1 MKLIGGESSP
11 RYKLLTTSILFGFIV
26 VTSGC
31 KDSGQTSTGNNVGG
45 EVLAS
50 PAISA
55 EALSYNSLVG
65 SSTTIN
71 VDDHVVTSNNSD
83 YILASASSLSGDDCK
98 VVIVGSNHLE
108 LSSFEAK
115 DCVYRYQVSTLD
127 KKAKADATIRLAFA
141 STYSSEQLPRV
152 VTSTLENVPITID
165 LRTELGAELPEQSFT
180 LQQEI
185 VAVAGGVVE
194 YVDEYHIRFT
204 PSKKGQSEIYYSYA
218 NDSAIKQ
225 GVISVSTSADEVN
238 NPPTADKF
246 AYDKLVKIGETV
258 TVDVASYIS
267 DLDGDEIQLVAVE
280 DFNSSVNPFLRTDI
294 HNTKFTFLSTEPGTH
309 DVAYTVS
316 DHMGGY
322 TTSVARIDVEPDF
335 SLIQD
340 WGDIV
345 THDPFIDSDI
355 RFFAPMSK
363 VYADYVNA
371 PYTSTAIETGEHGP
385 KDVEVVKQ
393 TLDQARQY
401 CKTRG
406 ARLPLVRELET
417 LFLNEGDAYGS
428 HNWPAGTKYWAAENI
443 NETNASTYD
452 VSKGIVGNQS
462 KTVAMYTTCVDLSNS
477 RVKGFST
484 QVAFKQPERFS
495 SRYDF
500 ELKVF
505 DPDGALASYADVNMT
520 AMTNRGL
527 FINHQSEM
535 DAVANELGTVN
546 NAYIDTSFNEEVIQ
560 VQTNSLNQYYPFN
573 SDNEQLKID
582 VTDPNLWSS
591 EEYYNQSVY
600 VADEKGLMLLPSVSY
615 SKLFHVFKQALTG
628 KNFVV
633 RFKITGDDETSK
645 GGYSAVIHQLG
656 VDQTDWEQQGIIPY
670 GNTPVYPVDDP
681 TTLGVYIDLYGS
693 MPVYAIEEGKII
705 DQGNMDLRSKERI
718 YWLEKVDN
726 RMVVYSATTE
736 EHPDENTVD
745 IELENNIDLNKPYWL
760 SFGGKNH
767 DSSANVRVTELYFAK
782 F

>member
-31 KDSGQTSTGNNVGG
+31 KDSGQTSTGNNVDGG
-45 EVLAS
+45 ALAG

-417 LFLNEGDAYGS
+417 LFLNEGDVYGS
-428 HNWPAGTKYWAAENI
+428 HNWPAGVEYWTAENVD
-443 NETNASTYD
+443 ESNAFTSNLASD
-452 VSKGIVGNQS
+452 FEGEVP
-462 KTVAMYTTCVDLSNS
+462 KTGPIYTTCVDMSNPQ
-477 RVKGFST
+477 VKGFSSSIT
-484 QVAFKQPERFS
+484 VKEPERYS
-495 SRYDF
+495 NRYDF
-500 ELKVF
+500 DIQVL
-505 DPDGALASYADVNMT
+505 DPDGKPAMFADVYIE
-520 AMTNRGL
+520 ATNRRGVFNNMAPVL
-527 FINHQSEM
+527 KTTANSSGITSQS
-535 DAVANELGTVN
+535 
-546 NAYIDTSFNEEVIQ
+546 YFDTSFNNEVID
-560 VQTNSLNQYYPFN
+560 VEVNSLVQYYPLVPKESN
-573 SDNEQLKID
+573 LKID
-582 VTDPNLWSS
+582 VTDPSLWSV
-591 EEYYNQSVY
+591 EEYFDRNAFIPDENGLLLFTDLERSKVFYIYKEPIVGNNFIVRY
-600 VADEKGLMLLPSVSY
+600 KTKADKYIDYGVIS
-615 SKLFHVFKQALTG
+615 T
-628 KNFVV
+628 
-633 RFKITGDDETSK
+633 
-645 GGYSAVIHQLG
+645 VIHSLG
-656 VDQTDWEQQGIIPY
+656 YDQSSWELDGTMSY
-670 GNTPVYPVDDP
+670 GNTPPFPNDSSV
-681 TTLGVYIDLYGS
+681 LGFYGNYYLS
-693 MPVYAIEEGKII
+693 INDVNAIEHGVKTQTI
-705 DQGNMDLRSKERI
+705 DVDLGHFR
-718 YWLEKVDN
+718 YFWLEK
-726 RMVVYSATTE
+726 RMGKLYLFGSKEDTKPEKALIEYKLT
-736 EHPDENTVD
+736 DEN
-745 IELENNIDLNKPYWL
+745 LPSPYWL
-760 SFGGKNH
+760 SFGG
-767 DSSANVRVTELYFAK
+767 ANTHTSVKYSITDLYLASY
-782 F
+782 